1 MGPSTWDCFGGD
13 HGDQRSFAGRPY
25 CAAGSAPGR
34 RRASSRGHCPIHLE
48 GPPLLLVQQGMARRR
63 LVSVWFWFKARH
75 GLGWSGGMAR
85 MATARPP
92 PGHSA
97 SETWAAR
104 NPASATTP
112 ATASRQ
118 ELMAALSV
126 VRRPRRCG
134 ARHRGRQGPKAKV
147 RDAMTDEVKYCFEDE
162 DISHV
167 CTNMSDI
174 QVRRLPVMD
183 RDKRLVGIVS
193 RSDLTQHSPATG
205 RALHGSPDRAS
216 CTTRA
221 PRLSLRQSAGRGRR
235 AAGMRA
241 P

>member
-1 MGPSTWDCFGGD
+1 MRLAAAFGSAVASLPRSQEPGENHAQIVSMGPSTWDCFGGE
-13 HGDQRSFAGRPY
+13 HGDQRSFAGRPH

-34 RRASSRGHCPIHLE
+34 RRASSRGNCPIHLE

-85 MATARPP
+85 MAPARPP

-118 ELMAALSV
+118 ELMAALSI
-126 VRRPRRCG
+126 VRRPRRGRTPVG
-134 ARHRGRQGPKAKV
+134 ARHVLEGAANTRGPSARYRAGRSRAGGQWIVPRFYLGCSIGSWMSRGCAARQ
-147 RDAMTDEVKYCFEDE
+147 Y
-162 DISHV
+162 
-167 CTNMSDI
+167 
-174 QVRRLPVMD
+174 
-183 RDKRLVGIVS
+183 
-193 RSDLTQHSPATG
+193 
-205 RALHGSPDRAS
+205 
-216 CTTRA
+216 RA
-221 PRLSLRQSAGRGRR
+221 PDDDQRSYWPGRV
-235 AAGMRA
+235 
-241 P
+241 